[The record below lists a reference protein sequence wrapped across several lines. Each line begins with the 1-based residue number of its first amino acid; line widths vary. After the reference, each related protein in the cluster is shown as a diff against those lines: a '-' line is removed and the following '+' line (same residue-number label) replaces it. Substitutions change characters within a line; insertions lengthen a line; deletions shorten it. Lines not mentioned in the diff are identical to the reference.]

1 MNYWEKYTDG
11 ILVAKITPYEG
22 IDMSTIS
29 SFEDPEDARHFLTV
43 KREMD
48 PEGNLYEMIPVTH
61 YPKSTEK

>member
-29 SFEDPEDARHFLTV
+29 SFEDLEDARHFLRV

-48 PEGNLYEMIPVTH
+48 PEGILYEVIFVTH

>member
-1 MNYWEKYTDG
+1 
-11 ILVAKITPYEG
+11 
-22 IDMSTIS
+22 MSTIS

-48 PEGNLYEMIPVTH
+48 PEGKLYEMIPVTH